1 MAKTGTRSVSEA
13 SSTRPTEFGGL
24 ARQHNGIE

>member
-13 SSTRPTEFGGL
+13 SNTRPIEFDGF